1 MTRQSI
7 VSSVVELQKATPAF
21 ELTRIVNNECT
32 FHING
37 FQIDTDG
44 RWFHS
49 VGGERESQSVGG
61 GAPSRSLTFTPG
73 CCSGSSSC
81 PPSPTPPS
89 GTSTS
94 TTTKTIPLICP
105 WVDMSHYH
113 TLWSDKLQS
122 TNIPWRTIQCYFDLN
137 WILISWIII
146 KNILNTYHFRKY
158 YYYLMLKVGW
168 FVMYVYA
175 YQ

>member
-1 MTRQSI
+1 MAQSR
-7 VSSVVELQKATPAF
+7 KAKPYLANFHDKAVYSQLCSRITKSHASF
-21 ELTRIVNNECT
+21 WTGYRIVNNECT

-105 WVDMSHYH
+105 WVVMSHYH
-113 TLWSDKLQS
+113 TLWVTCYSQPMS
-122 TNIPWRTIQCYFDLN
+122 TNTLWRTIQCYFDLN
-137 WILISWIII
+137 WILVSWII
-146 KNILNTYHFRKY
+146 N
-158 YYYLMLKVGW
+158 
-168 FVMYVYA
+168 
-175 YQ
+175 